1 METENKGKVKEYL
14 LAGVVVLVLL
24 ISVYQS
30 FQISSIK
37 NQITANA
44 ISSDVIDTSSWTEDE
59 KMQYEHHGIMP
70 ARFQQSNKQSPN
82 MVGGC

>member
-1 METENKGKVKEYL
+1 METENKNKVKGYL
-14 LAGVVVLVLL
+14 LAGIVVLVLL
-24 ISVYQS
+24 ISVFQS

-44 ISSDVIDTSSWTEDE
+44 INSDVIDTSSWTEDE

-70 ARFQQSNKQSPN
+70 ARFQQNNKQSPN